1 MSKLQELI
9 AQRTA
14 LEQKIADVRQSE
26 HADAVAKV
34 RAIVSEFELTAEDVF
49 PSGKVRTQK
58 NKTVNKVAAK
68 YRDPVSGKTWSGRGM
83 EPKWIGGK
91 NRSQFAIE

>member
-9 AQRTA
+9 AQKAA
-14 LEQKIADVRQSE
+14 LEQKIADVRHSE

-49 PSGKVRTQK
+49 PSGKVRTK

-91 NRSQFAIE
+91 NRNQFAIE

>member
-9 AQRTA
+9 AQKTA
-14 LEQKIADVRQSE
+14 LEQKIADLRQSE
-26 HADAVAKV
+26 HADAVAKA
-34 RAIVSEFELTAEDVF
+34 RAIVAEFELTADDVF
-49 PSGKVRTQK
+49 PSGKTRAK
-58 NKTVNKVAAK
+58 NKVVNKVAAK

-91 NRSQFAIE
+91 DRSQFAVE